1 MVKIARGVTWKV
13 ESKLTSKPL
22 KRQSRMAFY
31 LKSWIVDPLETSKL
45 SKSQG
50 ALPETSNLNKVGA
63 SNIKGKHMELNFD
76 HPKLQI
82 LKTRK
87 WFPLF
92 FLLRGEHGR
101 LPRYP
106 QEASEMPREKKTLTV
121 SYGFPGFP
129 GPPGSVLRRFT
140 EGQRWLEK
148 VREG

>member
-1 MVKIARGVTWKV
+1 
-13 ESKLTSKPL
+13 
-22 KRQSRMAFY
+22 MALY
-31 LKSWIVDPLETSKL
+31 PKSLIVDPLETSKL

-50 ALPETSNLNKVGA
+50 ALPETLNLNKVGA

-82 LKTRK
+82 LKTHK

-106 QEASEMPREKKTLTV
+106 QEASEMPRAKKHLDCFV
-121 SYGFPGFP
+121 RFPGV
-129 GPPGSVLRRFT
+129 PGSPRVSSQKVHGGS
-140 EGQRWLEK
+140 EM